1 LATSTTAQEVAKRN
15 GKKSTATLLSA
26 FAAALRADSVDLGLG
41 GDKSIQWPCVRYQKD
56 PVAFCREILGV
67 EPWGDETHGQIA
79 ILNAVCSNKRV
90 AVKSGHKVSKSNSA
104 AALALWFYCSFPDA
118 RVIMSSVTDR
128 QVNQILWREVR
139 KTHQRARL
147 GIPAGDAALQRNP
160 NLKTYPIGG
169 SIKAL
174 ARSGLKSEDFREVVG
189 FTAKEAEAMAGT
201 SGANLLYILDEASGI
216 EEDIFEAIEGNRAAG
231 ALIVLFSNPT
241 RNEGEFFEAFN
252 SKRKSEQNPTG
263 YHCITISSEDTPNC
277 KENRVVIPG
286 LAGRDWVEEKKV
298 EWGVDSSLYAVRVKG
313 EFATK
318 EEGKILP
325 LHQIMSAINRFSID
339 EVKGDLQ
346 IGLDPAGPGTAGDEG
361 VFAVRR
367 GNHIIALYPCRGL
380 TEEMYVGKLLEV
392 FATHR
397 KPREP
402 VTVCIDR
409 EGPIGSKVWSLLRDH
424 NEHATDR
431 FVLVAVRASDKAQRL
446 GKIYDRMRDE
456 LWANLALWVRSGGAL
471 IDDSKLLKELHTPSW
486 IQHISGRLKA
496 TDKKEMKKTL
506 HRSPDRADATALAV
520 WCPVE
525 YQVDDGVVIEKQVEG
540 LPEIDPYS
548 GLDCWR

>member
-1 LATSTTAQEVAKRN
+1 M
-15 GKKSTATLLSA
+15 
-26 FAAALRADSVDLGLG
+26 LRSDSVVLGLG
-41 GDKSIQWPCVRYQKD
+41 GDKSIQWPCVKYQKD
-56 PVAFCREILGV
+56 PVAFCREILGT

-79 ILNAVCSNKRV
+79 ILNSVRDHKRT

-139 KTHQRARL
+139 KMHQRARL
-147 GIPAGDAALQRNP
+147 GIPEGDLALLRNP
-160 NLKTYPIGG
+160 DLKTYPIGG
-169 SIKAL
+169 VIKGL
-174 ARSGLKSEDFREVVG
+174 ARTGLKSEDFREVLG

-201 SGANLLYILDEASGI
+201 SGANLLYILDESSGI
-216 EEDIFEAIEGNRAAG
+216 EEEIFEAIEGNRAAG
-231 ALIVLFSNPT
+231 AWIALFSNPT

-252 SKRKSEQNPTG
+252 SKRKTPENPTG
-263 YHCITISSEDTPNC
+263 YNCITISSEDTPNC
-277 KENRVVIPG
+277 QENRTVIPG
-286 LAGRDWVEEKKV
+286 LAGRDWVEEKKI
-298 EWGVDSSLYAVRVKG
+298 EWGIDSALFAVRVKG

-325 LHQIMSAINRFSID
+325 LHQIVAAINRFSLD
-339 EVKGDLQ
+339 EQKGDLQ
-346 IGLDPAGPGTAGDEG
+346 IGLDPAGPGLAGDEG

-367 GNHIIALYPCRGL
+367 GSCIVALYCYRGL
-380 TEEMYVGKLLEV
+380 SEEAYVGKLLEI

-397 KPREP
+397 KARET

-409 EGPIGSKVWSLLRDH
+409 EGPIGSRVWSLLRDH
-424 NEHATDR
+424 NEHAGSDR
-431 FVLVAVRASDKAQRL
+431 FNLVAVRASDKAQRL

-456 LWANLALWVRSGGAL
+456 LWANLAQWVRSGGAL
-471 IDDSKLLKELHTPSW
+471 PDDSKLAKELHTPSW
-486 IQHISGRLKA
+486 MQHISGRLKA
-496 TDKKEMKKTL
+496 TDKKEMRKVL
-506 HRSPDRADATALAV
+506 HRSPDRADACALSV

-525 YQVDDGVVIEKQVEG
+525 YQIDDGVVIEKVEDDR